1 MTQVLFSVKKE
12 LLIKIRTVVIRAYY
26 SEQSSTTETFNHS
39 LDPNRTQACLGCA
52 LFIIGLL
59 SLIGIGG
66 LGIAGLLHFQVVS
79 IPNSVFPFLHSIL
92 GMISH
97 PIPVFIGMTLG
108 GMTVG
113 GMLTVLGAH
122 QIYRACSKK

>member
-1 MTQVLFSVKKE
+1 MISV
-12 LLIKIRTVVIRAYY
+12 YY
-26 SEQSSTTETFNHS
+26 LEQSSITSTFNQN

-59 SLIGIGG
+59 SLIGISG

-79 IPNSVFPFLHSIL
+79 IPNNVFPFLHSIL

-97 PIPVFIGMTLG
+97 PIPVLIGMTLG

-113 GMLTVLGAH
+113 GMLTVLGVH